1 MSIGRLTPV
10 TIAQESWPS
19 MSPLIWLNG
28 VPPPQIN
35 EEEHL
40 LLVLEGSD
48 CFLDLSTEVVGPHV
62 GSSETTATDG

>member
-1 MSIGRLTPV
+1 MALDEPANLVERR
-10 TIAQESWPS
+10 AA
-19 MSPLIWLNG
+19 
-28 VPPPQIN
+28 PQIN

-48 CFLDLSTEVVGPHV
+48 CFLDLSTEVVGPML